1 MVIDVVGQG
10 SIGPNDDDFTSDWLV
25 ATSGIEFVLDHF
37 AQSGQRHVSII
48 VFLYIWIFYTYSN
61 TIFNKENN

>member
-1 MVIDVVGQG
+1 MVIDVVGKG

-37 AQSGQRHVSII
+37 AQSGQRPVSII
-48 VFLYIWIFYTYSN
+48 VFLYIWIF
-61 TIFNKENN
+61 